1 MGSCASAAG
10 EKGERRSDIACQE
23 RRMSESSVLVLVLVL
38 VERRDM
44 VWFGGCGGGGKRMSV
59 GRDRWCGWLDL
70 AQEPRRPQ
78 GFCSWSRQQRF
89 DMRSPVHGTDG
100 PRLRR

>member
-1 MGSCASAAG
+1 
-10 EKGERRSDIACQE
+10 
-23 RRMSESSVLVLVLVL
+23 MSESSVLVLVLVL

-44 VWFGGCGGGGKRMSV
+44 VWFGGCGGKGNV
-59 GRDRWCGWLDL
+59 GWLGSMVWL
-70 AQEPRRPQ
+70 ARPCQEPRRPQ

>member
-44 VWFGGCGGGGKRMSV
+44 VWVGGCGGKENV
-59 GRDRWCGWLDL
+59 GWLGSMVWL
-70 AQEPRRPQ
+70 ARP
-78 GFCSWSRQQRF
+78 CSGTPSPARF
-89 DMRSPVHGTDG
+89 
-100 PRLRR
+100 L

>member
-1 MGSCASAAG
+1 
-10 EKGERRSDIACQE
+10 
-23 RRMSESSVLVLVLVL
+23 MSESSVLVLVLVL

-44 VWFGGCGGGGKRMSV
+44 VWFGGCGGGKRMSV